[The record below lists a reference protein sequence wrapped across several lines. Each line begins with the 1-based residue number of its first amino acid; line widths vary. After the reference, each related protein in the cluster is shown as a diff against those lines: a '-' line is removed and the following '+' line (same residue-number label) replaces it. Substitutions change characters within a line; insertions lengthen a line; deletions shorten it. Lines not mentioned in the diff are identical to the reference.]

1 MTFYSR
7 NLTRG
12 KKPGKIRLAALAA
25 FVAVAFWA
33 FAPPVSAQT
42 PPPAAPTPAP
52 TAPAA
57 QDCRINQGVQAR
69 IQSVRDT
76 ITKDQDGHVEVSFRN
91 PGANECDLDADL
103 RVTVP
108 TNIIVSSKDG
118 GSGTAGTVNF
128 LVSNIA
134 PGLERSL
141 SMDFKCL
148 ATGEYTIN
156 FITSYW
162 PSGDKRSFQP
172 VTLNQRLVCNEVSRA
187 SETPEQGTTTSPPP
201 APGQG
206 TTTTPPPTQTG
217 GGGGTGGGAETPWL
231 IIAAAVGLVFALIV
245 IVALVALGRKS
256 N

>member
-1 MTFYSR
+1 MTLYPR
-7 NLTRG
+7 NLTHG
-12 KKPGKIRLAALAA
+12 KTLGKIRLAALAA
-25 FVAVAFWA
+25 VFVAAAFWA

-42 PPPAAPTPAP
+42 PP
-52 TAPAA
+52 PAA

-76 ITKDQDGHVEVSFRN
+76 ITRDQDGHVEVSFRN

-108 TNIIVSSKDG
+108 TNIIISSKDG

-128 LVSNIA
+128 LVSNIG

-172 VTLNQRLVCNEVSRA
+172 VTLNQRLVCNEASRPPD
-187 SETPEQGTTTSPPP
+187 TPEQGTTTTSPPPP

-206 TTTTPPPTQTG
+206 TTTTSPPPTQTG
-217 GGGGTGGGAETPWL
+217 GGGGAGGGTGGGTETPWL
-231 IIAAAVGLVFALIV
+231 LIAAAAVGLVFALIV